1 MSDLNATELTSEPK
15 NIEGLLAEY
24 ENLINSDRSIP
35 EITSEINHLSEQIE
49 AYFRQLDT
57 DESTALSASEQHAAN
72 DNPAPEHQTEK
83 SNNSAPVDE
92 TPDETDVEIFEEAVD
107 KKETNTVHDQ
117 WDRLT
122 RSYRKKRRKYY
133 EERNKDQQENLK
145 KRMALIE
152 SFKGLLKV
160 EEDITH
166 TLKTFKGL
174 QEEWYAAGPIPKNDY
189 EMVWQTYRHHVEN
202 FYDYLDL
209 NREFRDLDFKYNYD
223 QKLRIIN
230 QAQQLLNLEDQ
241 TMAFKEL
248 QKLHKIWK
256 EDIGPVAKEHREPLW
271 QAFSEVTKTIHDK
284 RQSFLLQREGEQIEN
299 LARKKAII
307 QEIAAIAG
315 QNETS
320 HKYWQKS
327 VKRVQKLRDEFFN
340 LGPVPKQENK
350 SLWAEFKEVTKNYS
364 QAKNTF
370 FKDQKK
376 QQMANLKAK
385 KELIQRA
392 EQHLESNDFGHSTP
406 LMKKIQSDWRKIGPV
421 PHRDSDKIWKRFKT
435 ACNTYFDKVHSEH
448 KLESDAEQKALAKK
462 KALLKSIEYNKA
474 SHYKKVEDL
483 KSEAQQWHAAG
494 KIPAKQTALEDKF
507 FDCIKMHLTHLGQS
521 EHEANLT
528 SFNLKIEGY
537 AAHGQDQL
545 LLQQGQL
552 VEQKIKELKTEIN
565 QLENNLGFFQNVAK
579 DNPLVQEV
587 HNNIAG
593 YRNDLNLWQE
603 KKEILRRL

>member
-24 ENLINSDRSIP
+24 QNLINSERSIP
-35 EITSEINHLSEQIE
+35 EITSEINHLSERIE
-49 AYFRQLDT
+49 AYFKQLET
-57 DESTALSASEQHAAN
+57 DENTALSANEQLQAN
-72 DNPAPEHQTEK
+72 DTPALEH
-83 SNNSAPVDE
+83 NSELRDNSVPADE
-92 TPDETDVEIFEEAVD
+92 TPDQTDVEMFEEPAD
-107 KKETNTVHDQ
+107 KKGTINVHDQ
-117 WDRLT
+117 WDRLI

-160 EEDITH
+160 EENITH
-166 TLKTFKGL
+166 TLKIFKGL
-174 QEEWYAAGPIPKNDY
+174 QEEWYTSGPIPKNDY

-230 QAQQLLNLEDQ
+230 QAQHLLTLEDQ
-241 TMAFKEL
+241 NMAFKEL

-256 EDIGPVAKEHREPLW
+256 EDLGPVAKEHREPLW

-284 RQSFLLQREGEQIEN
+284 RQSFFQQREGEQIEN

-307 QEIAAIAG
+307 EAIAAIAE
-315 QNETS
+315 QNEAS
-320 HKYWQKS
+320 HKSWQKS
-327 VKRVQKLRDEFFN
+327 VKHVQKLRDEFFN

-385 KELIQRA
+385 KELIQLA

-435 ACNTYFDKVHSEH
+435 ACNAYFDKVHSEH

-462 KALLKSIEYNKA
+462 KALIKSIEQNKA

-483 KSEAQQWHAAG
+483 QSEVAQWNAAG

-507 FDCIKMHLTHLGQS
+507 FDCIKTHLTHLGQS
-521 EHEANLT
+521 EHEASLT

-537 AAHGQDQL
+537 AAQGQDQL
-545 LLQQGQL
+545 LQQQGQL